1 MGNFISSSIAMA
13 ILPHVMSSTGMV
25 IKGIGTI
32 HGILTPFVSR
42 VAAKGFW
49 FAMTTITPI

>member
-1 MGNFISSSIAMA
+1 MA
-13 ILPHVMSSTGMV
+13 ILPHVMSSTGTV

-49 FAMTTITPI
+49 FAMMIITRI

>member
-1 MGNFISSSIAMA
+1 MA
-13 ILPHVMSSTGMV
+13 ILPHVMSSTGTV
-25 IKGIGTI
+25 VKGIGTI

-49 FAMTTITPI
+49 FAMLSIKLI